1 MGVKKTAKKGLK
13 KMSKKSLF
21 EEEQQKIKIII
32 CYTEKK
38 IGTNLK
44 AFQNHTP

>member
-1 MGVKKTAKKGLK
+1 MVTFGHHFENGCSKNASKAVK

-32 CYTEKK
+32 CYTEK
-38 IGTNLK
+38 N
-44 AFQNHTP
+44 